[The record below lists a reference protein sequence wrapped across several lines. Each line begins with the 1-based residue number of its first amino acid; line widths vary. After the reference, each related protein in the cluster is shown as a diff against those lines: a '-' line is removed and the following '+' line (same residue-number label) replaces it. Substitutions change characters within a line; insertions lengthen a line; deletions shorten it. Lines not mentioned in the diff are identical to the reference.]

1 MWSSPTAQTRRRHRL
16 SSRPRRWIFNPK
28 MHKQL
33 LSQMSSQKLLMNLV
47 RLLSLTLANLV
58 MLPSQ
63 VMTHKIHLLHPR
75 TLCWQSAGVHI
86 PSTDALKHKLSPT
99 VPTARV
105 QTRG

>member
-16 SSRPRRWIFNPK
+16 SSRPRQRILNPK
-28 MHKQL
+28 THKQL

-63 VMTHKIHLLHPR
+63 TMAHKIHMLYAR
-75 TLCWQSAGVHI
+75 TPELCSQSAGVH
-86 PSTDALKHKLSPT
+86 LPT
-99 VPTARV
+99 WTTAPTH
-105 QTRG
+105 